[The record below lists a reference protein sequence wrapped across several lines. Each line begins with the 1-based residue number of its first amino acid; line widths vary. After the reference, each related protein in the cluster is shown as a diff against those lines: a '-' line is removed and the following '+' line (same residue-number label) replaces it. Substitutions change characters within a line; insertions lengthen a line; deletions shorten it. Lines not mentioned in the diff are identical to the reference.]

1 MKALIISN
9 GEIEDID
16 LLKKVSEDVDF
27 ILCADG
33 GANYAIKASVKPD
46 LVVGDLDS
54 IDLDVLDRLK
64 GQNIKFIKFPTKK
77 DNTDT
82 ELAIEYLIDKG
93 YDEIILTGV
102 IGSRIDHTLA
112 NMMLLYKLLKL
123 GIKGK
128 IINHKNT
135 IYLTD
140 SSLTLKKKEGTFVS
154 VIPIIGTSA
163 NVTLKG
169 FEYELNNRV
178 YETSSTLGISNII
191 VEDEGYIELK
201 DGVCFVIE
209 SRD

>member
-9 GEIEDID
+9 GEIEDLD
-16 LLKKVSEDVDF
+16 LLKKASENVDF
-27 ILCADG
+27 VLCADG

-54 IDLDVLDRLK
+54 IDLDVLNRLK
-64 GQNIKFIKFPTKK
+64 SQNIQLIKFPSKK

-82 ELAIEYLIDKG
+82 ELALNYLIEKG

-112 NMMLLYKLLKL
+112 NMMLLYRLLKL

-135 IYLTD
+135 IYITD

-154 VIPIIGTSA
+154 VIPVVGTSA

-169 FEYELNNRV
+169 FEYELNNRI

-191 VEDEGYIELK
+191 AEDEGHIELK

>member
-64 GQNIKFIKFPTKK
+64 SQDIQFIKFPTKK